1 MREIGGEVEAAVM
14 AVIWRSRAPMTV
26 REMLDALNGEPGRKP
41 LAYTTVLTVMTNLA
55 QKQLL
60 DRHPVGR
67 AFRYS
72 AAISRDDYAATVM
85 DDALSATGD
94 RTAALLRFAERLD
107 DAERLALMDHVRRLR
122 RRRG

>member
-1 MREIGGEVEAAVM
+1 M
-14 AVIWRSRAPMTV
+14 AVVWQSGTPMTV
-26 REMLDALNGEPGRKP
+26 REMLDALNNKPGRKP

-60 DRHPVGR
+60 DRQPAGR

-72 AAISRDDYAATVM
+72 PAISRDDYAATLM

-107 DAERLALMDHVRRLR
+107 DAERVALLDHVRQLR
-122 RRRG
+122 RRRR